1 MDAKRRDADS
11 AKVAR
16 EIVWTGIRSPSL
28 DYCCVQR
35 EKEGWRFS
43 GTVVAK
49 LRTSPIA
56 ARYEI
61 FVDKKFKT
69 QSLVVDETTRGR
81 TIRRKIEF
89 RKGTW
94 FVDGEGRNDLEKCSD
109 VDLEASPCTNTPP
122 IRRSRLKIGQR
133 IDLTAAWVRL
143 PSLKVMPLKQSY
155 ERRNA
160 WKYLY

>member
-1 MDAKRRDADS
+1 
-11 AKVAR
+11 
-16 EIVWTGIRSPSL
+16 L
-28 DYCCVQR
+28 
-35 EKEGWRFS
+35 
-43 GTVVAK
+43 
-49 LRTSPIA
+49 
-56 ARYEI
+56 
-61 FVDKKFKT
+61 
-69 QSLVVDETTRGR
+69 
-81 TIRRKIEF
+81 IEF

-160 WKYLY
+160 WKYLYRSDTGFDAELAVDDFGIVTRYGNIWKEVV